1 MGMVSRSHQDRLK
14 KAATILS
21 FRFEN
26 PCPCDHCCER
36 NKTCFIMP
44 SGGKCA
50 ECERRGRPCVVS
62 SWEALDRASDN
73 LSSKIS
79 EDEKK
84 VEQLLDELDED
95 LAAVDFGFQLQNE
108 PSPFTFDFQNGSA
121 SGGSGS

>member
-1 MGMVSRSHQDRLK
+1 
-14 KAATILS
+14 
-21 FRFEN
+21 
-26 PCPCDHCCER
+26 
-36 NKTCFIMP
+36 MP

-84 VEQLLDELDED
+84 VEQLLDELDEVRRR
-95 LAAVDFGFQLQNE
+95 LVTMLHRLRSFSTRACPSSARYSVIAFVVDHH
-108 PSPFTFDFQNGSA
+108 A
-121 SGGSGS
+121 I

>member
-1 MGMVSRSHQDRLK
+1 
-14 KAATILS
+14 
-21 FRFEN
+21 
-26 PCPCDHCCER
+26 
-36 NKTCFIMP
+36 MP

-84 VEQLLDELDED
+84 VELPVKQTQAEVSLIFKKFKYIF
-95 LAAVDFGFQLQNE
+95 VNIIQH
-108 PSPFTFDFQNGSA
+108 P
-121 SGGSGS
+121 

>member
-1 MGMVSRSHQDRLK
+1 
-14 KAATILS
+14 
-21 FRFEN
+21 
-26 PCPCDHCCER
+26 
-36 NKTCFIMP
+36 MP

-50 ECERRGRPCVVS
+50 ECELRGRPCVVS

-84 VEQLLDELDED
+84 VEQLLDELDEVRRRLVRNRKVQEQNNTRSQEKWDCLLRGLETSEQPAQFQD

-121 SGGSGS
+121 SGVSGS